1 MSDNRKRMVVT
12 GIGLVV
18 IVMAL
23 LFGSAG
29 MTAYAA
35 QSALPGDTLYGVKTS
50 LEQTRISMARDA
62 SVRADL
68 YLEFAE
74 NRLEEISRLIADK
87 RYKDIS
93 AATIHFERYADQAI
107 AELDVVAQGDP
118 QQAAVLTGRIS
129 EALSRYSR
137 TLTSMLNSV
146 PEDVRVQMQQV
157 IEAAQP
163 QGTPVV
169 QATEVEFSGVVE
181 NIVTGAWKIAGRTVF
196 IHTQTEVKGS
206 FQVGDFV
213 KVHAVVNGDGDLV
226 AREIESADRDDDAN
240 SNDDDNSNSNSNDD
254 DANSN
259 DDDDDNANSNSNDD
273 DANSND
279 DDDDNSNSNSNDDDD
294 DDSNSNS
301 SNSNDDDDDDDS
313 NDNSSPGNNND
324 DDDSDPGNSNDDDSN
339 DDSGNSNDN
348 DDDDDSNENDD

>member
-1 MSDNRKRMVVT
+1 MSNDRKRMVVT

-62 SVRADL
+62 SVRAEL

-93 AATIHFERYADQAI
+93 DATKDFEMYANQAI
-107 AELDVVAQGDP
+107 AELEVVAQGDP

-137 TLTSMLNSV
+137 TLTSMLASV
-146 PEDVRVQMQQV
+146 PEEVRAQLSQV

-163 QGTPVV
+163 QGTPAV
-169 QATEVEFSGVVE
+169 QANEVEFEGVVE
-181 NIVTGAWKIAGRTVF
+181 NIVTGAWMIAGKTVF
-196 IHTQTEVKGS
+196 IHTQTEIKGS
-206 FQVGDFV
+206 FQIGDFV
-213 KVHAVVNGDGDLV
+213 KVHAMINGDGDLV
-226 AREIESADRDDDAN
+226 AREIERADREDDAN
-240 SNDDDNSNSNSNDD
+240 SNDDDDDDNSNSNSNDD
-254 DANSN
+254 DNLNSN
-259 DDDDDNANSNSNDD
+259 DDDDNANSNSN
-273 DANSND
+273 
-279 DDDDNSNSNSNDDDD
+279 NSNDDDD

-301 SNSNDDDDDDDS
+301 SNNNDDDDDNDNSNPGNSNDDDDYDDS
-313 NDNSSPGNNND
+313 NDNSSPGNSND
-324 DDDSDPGNSNDDDSN
+324 DDDSDPGNSNDDDSD
-339 DDSGNSNDN
+339 DDSGNSN

>member
-254 DANSN
+254 D
-259 DDDDDNANSNSNDD
+259 
-273 DANSND
+273 
-279 DDDDNSNSNSNDDDD
+279 D

-313 NDNSSPGNNND
+313 NDNSSPGNSND
-324 DDDSDPGNSNDDDSN
+324 DDDSDPGNSNDDDSD
-339 DDSGNSNDN
+339 DDSGNSN

>member
-1 MSDNRKRMVVT
+1 MSNDRKRMVVT

-62 SVRADL
+62 SVRAEL

-93 AATIHFERYADQAI
+93 DATKDFEMYANQAI
-107 AELDVVAQGDP
+107 AELEVVAQGDP

-137 TLTSMLNSV
+137 TLTSMLASV
-146 PEDVRVQMQQV
+146 PEEVRAQLSQV

-163 QGTPVV
+163 QGTPAV
-169 QATEVEFSGVVE
+169 QATEVEFEGVVE
-181 NIVTGAWKIAGRTVF
+181 NIVTGAWMIAGKTVF
-196 IHTQTEVKGS
+196 IHTQTEIKGS
-206 FQVGDFV
+206 FQIGDFV
-213 KVHAVVNGDGDLV
+213 KVHAMINGDGDLV
-226 AREIESADRDDDAN
+226 AREIERADREDDAN
-240 SNDDDNSNSNSNDD
+240 SNDDDDDDNSNSNSNDD
-254 DANSN
+254 DNLNSN
-259 DDDDDNANSNSNDD
+259 DDDDNANSNSN
-273 DANSND
+273 
-279 DDDDNSNSNSNDDDD
+279 NSNDDDD

-301 SNSNDDDDDDDS
+301 SNNNDDDDDNDNSNPGNSNDDDDYDDS
-313 NDNSSPGNNND
+313 NDNSSPGNSND
-324 DDDSDPGNSNDDDSN
+324 DDDSDPGNSNDDDSD
-339 DDSGNSNDN
+339 DDSGNSN

>member
-1 MSDNRKRMVVT
+1 MSDNRKRMVIT

-50 LEQTRISMARDA
+50 LEQTRITMARDA

-93 AATIHFERYADQAI
+93 AATIDFERYADQAI

-137 TLTSMLNSV
+137 TLTSMLDSV

-157 IEAAQP
+157 I
-163 QGTPVV
+163 GLYHI
-169 QATEVEFSGVVE
+169 EVLMLL
-181 NIVTGAWKIAGRTVF
+181 TVM
-196 IHTQTEVKGS
+196 
-206 FQVGDFV
+206 
-213 KVHAVVNGDGDLV
+213 
-226 AREIESADRDDDAN
+226 
-240 SNDDDNSNSNSNDD
+240 
-254 DANSN
+254 
-259 DDDDDNANSNSNDD
+259 
-273 DANSND
+273 
-279 DDDDNSNSNSNDDDD
+279 
-294 DDSNSNS
+294 
-301 SNSNDDDDDDDS
+301 
-313 NDNSSPGNNND
+313 
-324 DDDSDPGNSNDDDSN
+324 
-339 DDSGNSNDN
+339 
-348 DDDDDSNENDD
+348 

>member
-1 MSDNRKRMVVT
+1 MSNDRKRMVVT

-62 SVRADL
+62 SVRAEL

-93 AATIHFERYADQAI
+93 DATKDFEMYANQAI
-107 AELDVVAQGDP
+107 AELEVVAQGDP

-137 TLTSMLNSV
+137 TLTSMLASV
-146 PEDVRVQMQQV
+146 PEEVRAQLSQV

-163 QGTPVV
+163 QGTPAV
-169 QATEVEFSGVVE
+169 QATEVEFEGVVE
-181 NIVTGAWKIAGRTVF
+181 NIVTG
-196 IHTQTEVKGS
+196 
-206 FQVGDFV
+206 GDFV
-213 KVHAVVNGDGDLV
+213 KVHAMINGDGDLV
-226 AREIESADRDDDAN
+226 AREIERADREDDAN
-240 SNDDDNSNSNSNDD
+240 SNDDDDDDNSNSNSNDD
-254 DANSN
+254 DNLNSN
-259 DDDDDNANSNSNDD
+259 DDDDNANSNSN
-273 DANSND
+273 
-279 DDDDNSNSNSNDDDD
+279 NSNDDDD

-301 SNSNDDDDDDDS
+301 SNNNDDDDDNDNSNPGNSNDDDDYDDS
-313 NDNSSPGNNND
+313 NDNSSPGNSND
-324 DDDSDPGNSNDDDSN
+324 DDDSDPGNSNDDDSD
-339 DDSGNSNDN
+339 DDSGNSN